1 MKPGQPVVAQAE
13 GVEGAGVLEGRLL
26 NLADVVVIQL
36 KKISLQRSIV
46 V

>member
-1 MKPGQPVVAQAE
+1 MVSEGGKMDELG

-36 KKISLQRSIV
+36 KKIMSV
-46 V
+46 VV